1 MQVSLHVNGRPVT
14 WETTLSQTL
23 ADALREHGCTSVKCG
38 CEQGTCGMCTVW
50 LDGKP
55 VLSCSLLLCR
65 LSGREVTTVE
75 GVEPQARV
83 LASYLVAEGGDQC
96 GFCAP
101 GYMMTILAMGEG
113 GLRTCFRGDGAGV
126 SGRKPL
132 PVHRLPQQA
141 AGGGQIPEPFGKRH
155 CLKAPTHV

>member
-101 GYMMTILAMGEG
+101 GLMMNVFALAKENPRATEAEIDAFLAGNLCRCSGYVSQRRAVQKYLEQICGEV
-113 GLRTCFRGDGAGV
+113 RA
-126 SGRKPL
+126 
-132 PVHRLPQQA
+132 
-141 AGGGQIPEPFGKRH
+141 
-155 CLKAPTHV
+155 

>member
-96 GFCAP
+96 GFCAAYHGQDP
-101 GYMMTILAMGEG
+101 TEAYSDYIEG
-113 GLRTCFRGDGAGV
+113 KAEFLEVSLRYR
-126 SGRKPL
+126 P
-132 PVHRLPQQA
+132 
-141 AGGGQIPEPFGKRH
+141 
-155 CLKAPTHV
+155 

>member
-55 VLSCSLLLCR
+55 VVSCSLLLCR

-101 GYMMTILAMGEG
+101 GYIMTILAMEKEVSAPVSEETVQAYLAGNLCRCTG
-113 GLRTCFRGDGAGV
+113 YRSKLR
-126 SGRKPL
+126 
-132 PVHRLPQQA
+132 A
-141 AGGGQIPEPFGKRH
+141 AVKYLNRSENG
-155 CLKAPTHV
+155 TV